1 MGSPVEQAA
10 VASKGTVSSM
20 ELLHFRMVTLKT
32 DFWGSLVSHFP
43 VSHLLLLVT
52 GSYPYHHLQS
62 ADCASLKKYIALL
75 GCVSSTLVGGDRNRP
90 FMPNRILIHRSS
102 CKGLGL
108 PPQKVNW
115 SLYVIKTAVLTFFK
129 VILPG
134 IFARWRF
141 IAPTFSKTCS
151 VRVLK
156 MVNSVE

>member
-1 MGSPVEQAA
+1 M
-10 VASKGTVSSM
+10 
-20 ELLHFRMVTLKT
+20 
-32 DFWGSLVSHFP
+32 SHFP

-90 FMPNRILIHRSS
+90 FMPNRILIHRS
-102 CKGLGL
+102 
-108 PPQKVNW
+108 PQKVNW

-134 IFARWRF
+134 IFAR
-141 IAPTFSKTCS
+141 
-151 VRVLK
+151 
-156 MVNSVE
+156 